1 MNTLA
6 KEGKDFFFIIN
17 YRADSAY
24 IEEFTNIDPRE
35 LLFSFQLFLIY
46 QRPKA
51 TATRLSNGIQNH
63 PQEKTMSTASTLSSK
78 ESVKATAI

>member
-1 MNTLA
+1 MLLHNQTQAIQRMNTLA

-35 LLFSFQLFLIY
+35 LLFSF
-46 QRPKA
+46 P
-51 TATRLSNGIQNH
+51 TLSNI
-63 PQEKTMSTASTLSSK
+63 PEA
-78 ESVKATAI
+78 ES

>member
-1 MNTLA
+1 MLLHNQTQAIQRMNTLA

-35 LLFSFQLFLIY
+35 LLFFFPNSF
-46 QRPKA
+46 
-51 TATRLSNGIQNH
+51 
-63 PQEKTMSTASTLSSK
+63 
-78 ESVKATAI
+78 